1 MTNLQN
7 GIRALRTEELDAV
20 TGGIINGCIK
30 LPTIIMQLPG
40 DPKPYEDVF
49 APKIPAWARRT

>member
-7 GIRALRTEELDAV
+7 DIRTLRTEEFDAV

-30 LPTIIMQLPG
+30 LPTITKTLPG
-40 DPKPYEDVF
+40 EPKPYEDVF
-49 APKIPAWARRT
+49 APKIPAWART